1 MADISIGDKAPD
13 FSLPITLQ
21 EKMTLSD
28 VLIRRTHVIYE
39 TQSGGRDR
47 ARAVAEVMAPRLG
60 WDASEIERQVA
71 DYVAQVALTQQ
82 WRAE

>member
-28 VLIRRTHVIYE
+28 VLKEKKVVLAPE
-39 TQSGGRDR
+39 TGKGCELQSG
-47 ARAVAEVMAPRLG
+47 LG
-60 WDASEIERQVA
+60 SEP
-71 DYVAQVALTQQ
+71 ALL
-82 WRAE
+82 RSGG